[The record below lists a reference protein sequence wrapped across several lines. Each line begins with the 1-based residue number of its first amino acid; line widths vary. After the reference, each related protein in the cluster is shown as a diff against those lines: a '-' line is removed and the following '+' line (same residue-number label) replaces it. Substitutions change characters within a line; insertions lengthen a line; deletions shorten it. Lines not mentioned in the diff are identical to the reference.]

1 MPLSSLLDALIREA
15 RRLPGEDDPD
25 RIEEAALDL
34 AITQLDWWL
43 LRPELS
49 RDDLARVVSLLEA
62 LHAERS
68 LLHARW
74 AAARS

>member
-1 MPLSSLLDALIREA
+1 MPPSSLLDALIRQA

-25 RIEEAALDL
+25 RVKETAMDL
-34 AITQLDWWL
+34 AIEQLDWWL
-43 LRPELS
+43 LQPELS

-68 LLHARW
+68 ALHARW
-74 AAARS
+74 AAS